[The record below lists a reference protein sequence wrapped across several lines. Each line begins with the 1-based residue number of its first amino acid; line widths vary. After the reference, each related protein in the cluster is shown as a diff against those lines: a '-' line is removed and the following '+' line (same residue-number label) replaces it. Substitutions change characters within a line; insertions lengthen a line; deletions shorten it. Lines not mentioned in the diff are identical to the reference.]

1 MKNKL
6 IILISVFMVLSVLL
20 FQNSAYAI
28 QTKWTKVESSMEQL
42 LNSGWQIVG
51 HSSNRVAVG
60 NAGAANNYDEIIYT
74 YLLTKNGSYIS
85 CGLLGPRPPSADAG
99 CRSLN

>member
-1 MKNKL
+1 MRTKL
-6 IILISVFMVLSVLL
+6 IVLISVFMISSVLL

-28 QTKWTKVESSMEQL
+28 QTKWAKVESSMEQL

-60 NAGAANNYDEIIYT
+60 SAGAANNYDEIIYT
-74 YLLTKNGSYIS
+74 YLLTKKGSYIS